1 MLASSNDGSN
11 FNSLPHSSVIFG
23 PFKLRKKKPGGFGLD
38 DILIQKSK
46 MLRFSGIQNAIDDEW
61 DPRTDPWPRS

>member
-1 MLASSNDGSN
+1 MMAVISTPSHTVRSFSDHL
-11 FNSLPHSSVIFG
+11 NSE
-23 PFKLRKKKPGGFGLD
+23 KKPGGFGLD